1 MAFLESFRKFQVS
14 YSRTDRAIGK
24 AVLKRR
30 ISRHIENTKSSQLCE
45 FFSGI
50 VKKNCD
56 VLVRQT

>member
-1 MAFLESFRKFQVS
+1 MAFLKPFRKFQVS
-14 YSRTDRAIGK
+14 YSHTDRAIGK

-45 FFSGI
+45 FFSGS